1 MSPRAIGLLW
11 EFPTSFFPFCASV
24 QRHARDTEIDRTAA
38 RSRCCGASAA
48 RSATLSSTFIIV
60 INRLSLPAGSH
71 ERLHAPP
78 RLAELL
84 TFGAEVRAARWVPCA
99 NITAQVRAVQMRRDG
114 RGAAL
119 QPPSLWDPGQLRFRS
134 HVPRRVPGAKLRRCR
149 GSSSAAASRGVR
161 TNSAS
166 STLRSVRTGLRITAP
181 TSQPQC
187 PPLCIAVRC
196 SLSRRPPSSPSRC
209 SKPDWAEQLLSVQ
222 EGTRKA

>member
-1 MSPRAIGLLW
+1 MPRYG
-11 EFPTSFFPFCASV
+11 
-24 QRHARDTEIDRTAA
+24 
-38 RSRCCGASAA
+38 
-48 RSATLSSTFIIV
+48 
-60 INRLSLPAGSH
+60 
-71 ERLHAPP
+71 
-78 RLAELL
+78 
-84 TFGAEVRAARWVPCA
+84 
-99 NITAQVRAVQMRRDG
+99 
-114 RGAAL
+114 
-119 QPPSLWDPGQLRFRS
+119 PPSLWDPGQLRFRS

-181 TSQPQC
+181 ASQPQC

-222 EGTRKA
+222 EGTRKAEPTGGWRNGRVFAEERLLFRARRDFFRGSSSLRCSFLTDDNVQYIRCILMWENARVGVNLDTSHRERE